1 MHKLVFSVMLYVPLL
16 AQEIQVIDHKIVKD
30 IQPNWPVIINNVLD
44 DSTSFKFLP
53 SLDSVKSESEGYRV
67 QVLATRYFERADSL
81 AVIMKNTVSDSVY
94 VDFEAPNYKVRIGDF
109 IDRDSAE
116 SLQQELMQMGYN
128 SAWIL
133 RARINS
139 QASII
144 KYKLFVSRQIVVKF

>member
-1 MHKLVFSVMLYVPLL
+1 MHKLVFSILLYVPLL

-44 DSTSFKFLP
+44 DSTSFEFLL
-53 SLDSVKSESEGYRV
+53 SLDSVQFISEGYRV

-116 SLQQELMQMGYN
+116 LLQQELVQMGYN

-139 QASII
+139 QASRIN
-144 KYKLFVSRQIVVKF
+144 Y

>member
-1 MHKLVFSVMLYVPLL
+1 MHKLVFSILLYVPLL

-44 DSTSFKFLP
+44 DSTSFEFLL
-53 SLDSVKSESEGYRV
+53 SLDSVKSVSEGYRV
-67 QVLATRYFERADSL
+67 QVLATRYYERADSL
-81 AVIMKNTVSDSVY
+81 AVLMKNTVSDSVY

-116 SLQQELMQMGYN
+116 SLQQDLVQMGYN

-133 RARINS
+133 RTRINS
-139 QASII
+139 QASRIN
-144 KYKLFVSRQIVVKF
+144 Y

>member
-1 MHKLVFSVMLYVPLL
+1 MHKLVFSILLYVPLL

-44 DSTSFKFLP
+44 DSTSFEFLL
-53 SLDSVKSESEGYRV
+53 SLDSVQFVSEGYRV

-116 SLQQELMQMGYN
+116 SLQQDLVQMGYN

-133 RARINS
+133 RTRINS
-139 QASII
+139 QASGIN
-144 KYKLFVSRQIVVKF
+144 Y

>member
-1 MHKLVFSVMLYVPLL
+1 MHKLVFLILLYVPLL

-44 DSTSFKFLP
+44 DSTSFEFLL
-53 SLDSVKSESEGYRV
+53 SLDSVQSVSEGYRV

-116 SLQQELMQMGYN
+116 SLQQELVQMGYN

-133 RARINS
+133 RTRINS
-139 QASII
+139 QVSRI
-144 KYKLFVSRQIVVKF
+144 KY

>member
-1 MHKLVFSVMLYVPLL
+1 MHKLVFLILLYVPLL
-16 AQEIQVIDHKIVKD
+16 SQEIQIIDYKIVKD

-44 DSTSFKFLP
+44 DSTSFEFLL
-53 SLDSVKSESEGYRV
+53 SLDSVQSVSEGYRV

-116 SLQQELMQMGYN
+116 SLQQELVQMGYN

-139 QASII
+139 QASRIN
-144 KYKLFVSRQIVVKF
+144 Y

>member
-1 MHKLVFSVMLYVPLL
+1 M
-16 AQEIQVIDHKIVKD
+16 IDHKIVKD

-44 DSTSFKFLP
+44 DSTSFEFLL
-53 SLDSVKSESEGYRV
+53 SLDSVQSVSEGYRV

-81 AVIMKNTVSDSVY
+81 AVIMKFFFSDSVY

-109 IDRDSAE
+109 TDRDSAE
-116 SLQQELMQMGYN
+116 SLQQELVQMGYN

-139 QASII
+139 QASR
-144 KYKLFVSRQIVVKF
+144 KNY

>member
-1 MHKLVFSVMLYVPLL
+1 MHKLVFSILLYVPLL

-44 DSTSFKFLP
+44 DSTSFEFLL
-53 SLDSVKSESEGYRV
+53 SLDSVQSVSEGYRV

-81 AVIMKNTVSDSVY
+81 AVLMKNTVSDSVY

-109 IDRDSAE
+109 IDRNSAE
-116 SLQQELMQMGYN
+116 SLQQDLVKMGYN

-133 RARINS
+133 RTRINS
-139 QASII
+139 QASRIN
-144 KYKLFVSRQIVVKF
+144 Y

>member
-1 MHKLVFSVMLYVPLL
+1 MHKLVFLILLYVPLL
-16 AQEIQVIDHKIVKD
+16 SQEIQVIDHKIVKD

-44 DSTSFKFLP
+44 DSTSFEFLL
-53 SLDSVKSESEGYRV
+53 SLDSVQFISEGYRV

-116 SLQQELMQMGYN
+116 SLQQELVQMGYN

-139 QASII
+139 QASRIN
-144 KYKLFVSRQIVVKF
+144 Y

>member
-1 MHKLVFSVMLYVPLL
+1 MHKLVFLILLYVPLL
-16 AQEIQVIDHKIVKD
+16 SQEIQVIDHKIVKD

-44 DSTSFKFLP
+44 DSTSFEFLL
-53 SLDSVKSESEGYRV
+53 SLDSVQSVSEGYRV

-116 SLQQELMQMGYN
+116 LLQQELVQMGYN

-139 QASII
+139 QASRIN
-144 KYKLFVSRQIVVKF
+144 Y

>member
-1 MHKLVFSVMLYVPLL
+1 MHKLVFLILLYVPLL
-16 AQEIQVIDHKIVKD
+16 SQEIQVIDHKIVKD

-44 DSTSFKFLP
+44 DSTSFEFLL
-53 SLDSVKSESEGYRV
+53 SLDSVQSVSEGYRV
-67 QVLATRYFERADSL
+67 QVLATRYFERAESL

-109 IDRDSAE
+109 IDRDSAK
-116 SLQQELMQMGYN
+116 LMQQELVQMGYN

-139 QASII
+139 QASKIN
-144 KYKLFVSRQIVVKF
+144 Y

>member
-1 MHKLVFSVMLYVPLL
+1 MHKLVFSIQLYVPLL

-44 DSTSFKFLP
+44 DSTSFEFLL
-53 SLDSVKSESEGYRV
+53 SLDSVQSVSEGYRV

-116 SLQQELMQMGYN
+116 SLQQELVQMGYN

-139 QASII
+139 QASRIN
-144 KYKLFVSRQIVVKF
+144 Y

>member
-1 MHKLVFSVMLYVPLL
+1 MHKLVFSILLYVPLL

-44 DSTSFKFLP
+44 DSTSFEFLL
-53 SLDSVKSESEGYRV
+53 SLDSVQSVSEGYRV

-116 SLQQELMQMGYN
+116 SLQQELVQMGYN

-133 RARINS
+133 RSRINS
-139 QASII
+139 KASGIE
-144 KYKLFVSRQIVVKF
+144 Y

>member
-1 MHKLVFSVMLYVPLL
+1 MHKLVFSILLSAPLL
-16 AQEIQVIDHKIVKD
+16 SQEIQVIDHKIVKD

-44 DSTSFKFLP
+44 DSTSFEFLL
-53 SLDSVKSESEGYRV
+53 SLDSVQSVSEGYRV
-67 QVLATRYFERADSL
+67 QVLATRYFEWADSL

-116 SLQQELMQMGYN
+116 SLQQELVQMGYN

-139 QASII
+139 QASRIN
-144 KYKLFVSRQIVVKF
+144 Y

>member
-1 MHKLVFSVMLYVPLL
+1 MHKLVFLILLYVPLL
-16 AQEIQVIDHKIVKD
+16 SQEIQVIDHKIVKD

-44 DSTSFKFLP
+44 DSTSFEFIL
-53 SLDSVKSESEGYRV
+53 SLDSVRSVSEGYRV
-67 QVLATRYFERADSL
+67 QVLATRYYERADSL
-81 AVIMKNTVSDSVY
+81 AVLMKNTVSDSVY

-116 SLQQELMQMGYN
+116 SLQQELVQMGYN

-139 QASII
+139 QASRIN
-144 KYKLFVSRQIVVKF
+144 Y

>member
-1 MHKLVFSVMLYVPLL
+1 MHKLVFLILLYGPLL
-16 AQEIQVIDHKIVKD
+16 SQEIQIIDHKIVKD

-44 DSTSFKFLP
+44 DSTSFEFLL
-53 SLDSVKSESEGYRV
+53 SLDSVQSVSEGYRV

-116 SLQQELMQMGYN
+116 SLQQELVQMGYN
-128 SAWIL
+128 SPWIL

-139 QASII
+139 QASRIN
-144 KYKLFVSRQIVVKF
+144 Y

>member
-1 MHKLVFSVMLYVPLL
+1 MHKLVFSILLYVPLL

-44 DSTSFKFLP
+44 DSTSFKFLL
-53 SLDSVKSESEGYRV
+53 SLDSVQSVSEGYRV

-109 IDRDSAE
+109 IDR
-116 SLQQELMQMGYN
+116 
-128 SAWIL
+128 
-133 RARINS
+133 
-139 QASII
+139 
-144 KYKLFVSRQIVVKF
+144 

>member
-1 MHKLVFSVMLYVPLL
+1 MHKLVFSILLYVPLL

-44 DSTSFKFLP
+44 DSTSFEFLL
-53 SLDSVKSESEGYRV
+53 SLDSVQSVSEGYRV

-109 IDRDSAE
+109 IDRNSAE
-116 SLQQELMQMGYN
+116 SLQQDLVKMGYN

-133 RARINS
+133 RTRINS
-139 QASII
+139 QASGIN
-144 KYKLFVSRQIVVKF
+144 

>member
-1 MHKLVFSVMLYVPLL
+1 MHKLVFSILLYVPLL
-16 AQEIQVIDHKIVKD
+16 AQGIQVIDHKIVKD

-44 DSTSFKFLP
+44 DSTSFELLL
-53 SLDSVKSESEGYRV
+53 SRDSVQSVSEGYRV

-81 AVIMKNTVSDSVY
+81 AVIMKNTVRDSVY

-109 IDRDSAE
+109 IERDSAE
-116 SLQQELMQMGYN
+116 SLQQELVQMGYN

-139 QASII
+139 QASRMN
-144 KYKLFVSRQIVVKF
+144 Y

>member
-1 MHKLVFSVMLYVPLL
+1 MHKLVFSILLYVPLL

-30 IQPNWPVIINNVLD
+30 IQPNWPIIINNVLD
-44 DSTSFKFLP
+44 DSTSFEFLL
-53 SLDSVKSESEGYRV
+53 SLDSVQSVSEGYRV

-109 IDRDSAE
+109 IERDSAE
-116 SLQQELMQMGYN
+116 SLQQELVQMGYN

-133 RARINS
+133 RSRINS
-139 QASII
+139 KASGIE
-144 KYKLFVSRQIVVKF
+144 Y

>member
-1 MHKLVFSVMLYVPLL
+1 MHKLVFSILLYVPLL

-44 DSTSFKFLP
+44 DSTSFEFLL
-53 SLDSVKSESEGYRV
+53 SLDSVQSVSEGYRV

-109 IDRDSAE
+109 IDRNSAE
-116 SLQQELMQMGYN
+116 SLQQDLVQMGYN

-133 RARINS
+133 RTRINS
-139 QASII
+139 QASRIN
-144 KYKLFVSRQIVVKF
+144 Y

>member
-133 RARINS
+133 RTRINS
-139 QASII
+139 QASRI
-144 KYKLFVSRQIVVKF
+144 KY

>member
-1 MHKLVFSVMLYVPLL
+1 MHKLVFSILLYVPLL

-44 DSTSFKFLP
+44 DSTSFELLL
-53 SLDSVKSESEGYRV
+53 SLDSVQSVSEGYRV

-116 SLQQELMQMGYN
+116 SLQQELVQMGYN
-128 SAWIL
+128 SAWIF

-139 QASII
+139 QASRII
-144 KYKLFVSRQIVVKF
+144 NY

>member
-44 DSTSFKFLP
+44 DSTSFELLL
-53 SLDSVKSESEGYRV
+53 SLDSVQSVSEGYRV

-81 AVIMKNTVSDSVY
+81 AVIMKNTVRDSVY
-94 VDFEAPNYKVRIGDF
+94 VDFEAPNYKVRVGDF

-116 SLQQELMQMGYN
+116 SLQQDLVQMGYN

-133 RARINS
+133 RSRINS
-139 QASII
+139 KASGIE
-144 KYKLFVSRQIVVKF
+144 Y

>member
-1 MHKLVFSVMLYVPLL
+1 MNKLVFLILLYDPLF
-16 AQEIQVIDHKIVKD
+16 AQEIQVIDHKIIKD

-44 DSTSFKFLP
+44 DSTSFEFVL
-53 SLDSVKSESEGYRV
+53 SLDSVQSVLEGYRV
-67 QVLATRYFERADSL
+67 QVLATRYIERADSL
-81 AVIMKNTVSDSVY
+81 AAIMKNTISDSVY

-133 RARINS
+133 RTRINS
-139 QASII
+139 QASRRN
-144 KYKLFVSRQIVVKF
+144 Y

>member
-1 MHKLVFSVMLYVPLL
+1 MHKLVFSILLYVPLL

-44 DSTSFKFLP
+44 DSTSFEFLL
-53 SLDSVKSESEGYRV
+53 SLDSVQSVSEGYRV
-67 QVLATRYFERADSL
+67 QVLATRYFERAESL
-81 AVIMKNTVSDSVY
+81 AVIMKNTVRDSVY

-116 SLQQELMQMGYN
+116 SLQQELVQMGYN

-139 QASII
+139 QASRII
-144 KYKLFVSRQIVVKF
+144 NY

>member
-1 MHKLVFSVMLYVPLL
+1 MHKLVFLILLYVPLL
-16 AQEIQVIDHKIVKD
+16 SQEIQVIDHKIVKD

-44 DSTSFKFLP
+44 DSTSFEFLL
-53 SLDSVKSESEGYRV
+53 SLDSVQSVSEGYRV

-116 SLQQELMQMGYN
+116 SLQQELVQMGYN

-139 QASII
+139 QP
-144 KYKLFVSRQIVVKF
+144 SRINY

>member
-1 MHKLVFSVMLYVPLL
+1 MHKLVFSILLYVPLL

-44 DSTSFKFLP
+44 DSTSFEFLL
-53 SLDSVKSESEGYRV
+53 SLDSVQSVSEGYRV

-94 VDFEAPNYKVRIGDF
+94 VDFEAPNYKVRVGDF
-109 IDRDSAE
+109 IERDSAE
-116 SLQQELMQMGYN
+116 LLQQELVQMGYN

-133 RARINS
+133 RSRINS
-139 QASII
+139 KASGIE
-144 KYKLFVSRQIVVKF
+144 Y